1 MPWSDDLIEP
11 IIVHRTD
18 LHIYVCVY
26 IYMYIHIYIIIKEC
40 KMTFSLVSLVSWIPF
55 PKLLPKAL
63 WGSPKLDSEDAHSSP
78 SKVDSKS
85 HE

>member
-1 MPWSDDLIEP
+1 
-11 IIVHRTD
+11 
-18 LHIYVCVY
+18 
-26 IYMYIHIYIIIKEC
+26 
-40 KMTFSLVSLVSWIPF
+40 MTFSLVSLVSWIPF

-78 SKVDSKS
+78 SKVDSKG